1 MAIRR
6 AGELCF
12 FGYEACWTG
21 ELHVC
26 KWLFGHGAATTIRTK
41 DCYNQTPMY
50 AACFN
55 NHLKVAQ
62 WLYAKGAMEDTREV
76 NR

>member
-1 MAIRR
+1 
-6 AGELCF
+6 
-12 FGYEACWTG
+12 
-21 ELHVC
+21 VC